1 MRKLVPAIVLIL
13 LVTIC
18 GGCTDQSSQVQE
30 YTRENFVMDT
40 LISIKVYSSDAEL
53 GRKALNEAFAE
64 FTRIG
69 NLTDKFAAK
78 NLTNP
83 EISDVYRINQ
93 NAGLQPVPVSE
104 DTLAMLEKSNYWARL
119 SNGAFDITVGPLMNL
134 WGFGQDQYYIPSDKE
149 LKLELAL
156 VGYDAIVMDQAEKT
170 VFLPAKGMEI
180 DLGGIAK
187 GYATD
192 MAVQK
197 LRQMGIESAII
208 NAGGNV
214 YALGTKPDGSP
225 WLTGIQDPR
234 NANKIIAVI
243 QAKDMAIVTSGDY
256 QRYFIRD
263 GIRYHHILNP
273 LTGKSAEETISTTV
287 TAPSATEADVLS
299 TTLFVLGPQAGAEF
313 IQQFPNADAVFI
325 DNQRKITL
333 SPEIHKLIQFMDA
346 SGYVCLPCRQLNPGG
361 LNP

>member
-1 MRKLVPAIVLIL
+1 MRNLVPAIVFIL
-13 LVTIC
+13 LVLIC
-18 GGCTDQSSQVQE
+18 GGCTDYSPQVQE
-30 YTRENFVMDT
+30 YTRENFIMDT
-40 LISIKVYSSDAEL
+40 LISVKVYSSDAEL
-53 GRKALNEAFAE
+53 GRKALDEAFAQ

-69 NLTDKFAAK
+69 NLTDRFAAK

-93 NAGLQPVPVSE
+93 YAGLKPVQVSE
-104 DTLAMLEKSNYWARL
+104 DTLAMLKRSNYFAGL
-119 SNGAFDITVGPLMNL
+119 SEGAFDVTVGPVIDL
-134 WGFGQDQYYIPSDKE
+134 WGFGQDQYYVPADKE
-149 LKLELAL
+149 LKSKLAL
-156 VGYDAIVMDQAEKT
+156 VRYGTIVLDQAEKT

-192 MAVQK
+192 MAAQK

-214 YALGTKPDGSP
+214 YALGAKPDGTP

-243 QAKDMAIVTSGDY
+243 QAKDMAVVTSGDY
-256 QRYFIRD
+256 QRYFTRD

-273 LTGKSAEETISTTV
+273 LTGKPTQEVISTTIM
-287 TAPSATEADVLS
+287 APSATDADVLS

-313 IQQFPNADAVFI
+313 IQQFSNTSAVFI
-325 DNQRKITL
+325 DKQKKITL
-333 SPEIHKLIQFMDA
+333 SPEMHQQIKFMDD
-346 SGYVCLPCRQLNPGG
+346 SGYRLIEK
-361 LNP
+361 